1 MILVGST
8 QALLVTEYGRLLMF
22 KIVLFAAMLLLAAA
36 NRFWLTP
43 RLAPLLHTDV
53 QINALR
59 LLTRNSVLE
68 IILGVAVIAIVGAL
82 GILHSAIHVALA

>member
-1 MILVGST
+1 
-8 QALLVTEYGRLLMF
+8 MF

-59 LLTRNSVLE
+59 LLTRTTIIE
-68 IILGVAVIAIVGAL
+68 IILGAAVIAIVGAL
-82 GILHSAIHVALA
+82 GILHPAIHIAPA